1 MKKKW
6 IERVSLRARRESQAS
21 TLYRRAVRW
30 CLLVLLPILIS
41 GSLMAPRAFAQ
52 GAQISGVITDSSGA
66 RLPGANVTI
75 VNQDTGI
82 SRSVDTNNDGFFAV
96 PLLQPGKYMVTAKGT
111 GFATQIQTGITL
123 EVGGHE
129 VLNFTLQVGQMT
141 QSVEVTTEAPT
152 VELASSALS
161 AVVNSNTVR
170 ELPLNGRSWTDLA
183 ILQPGITLI
192 STQPVQ
198 NENRGFGAQLA
209 ISGARPQ
216 QNNYR
221 LDGVSLNDYSNG
233 GPGSVLGGNLGVDAI
248 QEFSVLTSNYPA
260 EYGKTSGGVV
270 NAMTRPGTNEFH
282 GSVYEFIRNSALDAP
297 NYFDTAVPPFR
308 RNQFGASAGGPII
321 KDRTFIF
328 GDYEG
333 IRQSLGVTSVTL
345 VPSDAARQGTLN
357 YPDPSLYPYCVVT
370 SLANPTQCQVTVD
383 PSSQKMLKIFPVA
396 NQGIVPGSLG
406 NLGSYGVGEQQVV
419 SENFLTFRVDHKFS
433 DQDSIFGT
441 YMFDNTPL
449 TTPDNFNDVML
460 GSLTKRQALIIEES
474 HIFNPSLINS
484 LRFGFNR
491 DFANGPQTLKALNPA
506 SADPTLGPV
515 PGYNLGTLLVGD
527 GVDKYVGGLN
537 AQSVSLFRWNSF
549 QGYDDVFLTRGVHA
563 LKFGVAVERDQLN
576 EFITNSPGGEVHF
589 GSLAEFLTD
598 RPNLF
603 LAAAPALDTPRGTR
617 QTILGLYAQDDWRFR
632 TNLTI
637 NLGLRYEMSTV
648 PTEVKGQLSN
658 LYNLTDSAPHLGNP
672 YFVNPTLRNFEP
684 RVGFAWDPF
693 HNGKTAVRGGFGVYD
708 SLPMLYEFATVNGVA
723 APFFLLGS
731 TSTANPIKQGDFPTK
746 AFSYLNFS
754 NAIPNQ
760 LAYVSIEQKP
770 KRNYVLQWNLNIQHE
785 ITPSLTA
792 TLGYVGS
799 KGIHNEFRS
808 GDANIAMP
816 TLTPA
821 GYVYNGSQL
830 NPNVGAIKYI
840 NWGGDSNYN
849 SMEFGLTKTMSHGL
863 TLQSSFTWSKSIDT
877 SSSGSV
883 EDNFVNSISSL
894 PWYNLNLNRAVSDFN
909 IARTVVVSGSW
920 QVPDLKSISGP
931 AAWIVNGWEL
941 GAIFRANDGA
951 PFTATFGSDGDPQ
964 GLNSTDPWAFPNR
977 KTDPGCQTLTNP
989 GNVTNYIKTD
999 CFAVPTAPDVTFYN
1013 TYCNP
1018 AYGSTNPAAS
1028 NYLQCF
1034 NLHGNAGR
1042 NTLVGPGMANLDFS
1056 VFKNNSIK
1064 RISETFKVQFRA
1076 ELFNVLN
1083 RANFSVPNSP
1093 NNTDIFNSQGSKND
1107 GAGALTS
1114 TSTTSR
1120 QIQFA
1125 LKFTW

>member
-1 MKKKW
+1 MKTQR
-6 IERVSLRARRESQAS
+6 IEPVKSWDKRGSETSP
-21 TLYRRAVRW
+21 LYRRAVRW
-30 CLLVLLPILIS
+30 CLLCLLPVLIL

-52 GAQISGVITDSSGA
+52 GAQISGVISDSSGA
-66 RLPGANVTI
+66 RLAGANVTI

-82 SRSVDTNNDGFFAV
+82 SRSVDTNSDGFFAV
-96 PLLQPGKYMVTAKGT
+96 PLLQPGKYMVTAKST
-111 GFATQIQTGITL
+111 GFATQIQSGITL
-123 EVGGHE
+123 EVGAHE

-183 ILQPGITLI
+183 TLQPGITLI

-282 GSVYEFIRNSALDAP
+282 GSVYEFIRNSALDAR
-297 NYFDTAVPPFR
+297 NFFDSTIPPFR

-328 GDYEG
+328 GDYEA
-333 IRQSLGVTSVTL
+333 IRQSLGVTSVTT
-345 VPSDAARQGTLN
+345 VPSPAARNGNLCTI
-357 YPDPSLYPYCVVT
+357 PDNPMTNT
-370 SLANPTQCQVTVD
+370 SCSPNNVTVD
-383 PSSQKMLKIFPVA
+383 PSIAKILNIFPL
-396 NQGIVPGSLG
+396 P
-406 NLGSYGVGEQQVV
+406 NLGILSGSGSNGDLGTYGVAEQQIV
-419 SENFLTFRVDHKFS
+419 SENFFTFRVDHKFS

-449 TTPDNFNDVML
+449 TTPDNFNDVLL
-460 GSLTKRQALIIEES
+460 GSLTKRQALILEES

-491 DFANGPQTLKALNPA
+491 DFANGPQTLQALNPA
-506 SADPTLGPV
+506 SADPSLGPV
-515 PGYNLGTLLVGD
+515 PGYNLGTVLVP

-576 EFITNSPGGEVHF
+576 ELVTNSPGGEVHF
-589 GSLAEFLTD
+589 DSLSHFLTD
-598 RPNLF
+598 QPQLL
-603 LAAAPALDTPRGTR
+603 LAALPGLLTPRGTR

-637 NLGLRYEMSTV
+637 NLGIRYEMSTV
-648 PTEVKGQLSN
+648 PTEVQGKLSN

-672 YFVNPTLRNFEP
+672 YFENPTLRNFEP

-723 APFFLLGS
+723 APFFELGS
-731 TSTANPIKQGDFPTK
+731 TTTANPIPQGFFPAK
-746 AFSYLNFS
+746 AFSYINPS
-754 NAIPNQ
+754 TS

-799 KGIHNEFRS
+799 KGVHNEFRS

-821 GYVYNGSQL
+821 GYVYPTTGTTL
-830 NPNVGAIKYI
+830 NPNAGAIKYI
-840 NWGGDSNYN
+840 NWAGDSNYN

-894 PWYNLNLNRAVSDFN
+894 PWFNLNLNRAVSDFN
-909 IARTVVVSGSW
+909 IARTLVISSSW
-920 QVPDLKSISGP
+920 QVPDLKSLSGP

-941 GAIFRANDGA
+941 GAIFKANDGA

-964 GLNSTDPWAFPNR
+964 GLQSTDPWAFPNR
-977 KTDPGCQTLTNP
+977 VTGPGCQTLTNP
-989 GNVTNYIKTD
+989 GNPNNYIKTQ
-999 CFAVPTAPDVTFYN
+999 CFAVPTAPDMTFWN
-1013 TYCNP
+1013 NYCNP
-1018 AYGSTNPAAS
+1018 TPYKDSNGNPVAVAYP
-1028 NYLQCF
+1028 LCF
-1034 NLHGNAGR
+1034 NLRGNAGR

-1064 RISETFKVQFRA
+1064 RISENFKVQFRA

-1083 RANFSVPNSP
+1083 RPNFSVPNSP
-1093 NNTDIFNSQGSKND
+1093 NNTDIFDSTGSPN
-1107 GAGALTS
+1107 GAAGILTS

>member
-1 MKKKW
+1 MKTKW
-6 IERVSLRARRESQAS
+6 IERVSLRARRESQTS
-21 TLYRRAVRW
+21 TPYRRAVRW
-30 CLLVLLPILIS
+30 GLLVLLPILIL

-82 SRSVDTNNDGFFAV
+82 SRSVDTNTDGFFAV
-96 PLLQPGKYMVTAKGT
+96 PLLQPGQYMITAKSA

-123 EVGGHE
+123 EVGAHE
-129 VLNFTLQVGQMT
+129 VLNFSLQVGQMT

-152 VELASSALS
+152 VELASSTIS

-183 ILQPGITLI
+183 TLQPGISLI

-297 NYFDTAVPPFR
+297 NFFDTSVPPFR

-333 IRQSLGVTSVTL
+333 IRQSLGVTSVVT
-345 VPSDAARQGTLN
+345 VPSPAARSGQLCST
-357 YPDPSLYPYCVVT
+357 PDPAT
-370 SLANPTQCQVTVD
+370 AGNPACTPSSVAVD
-383 PSSQKMLKIFPVA
+383 PAIPNLLRIFPLP
-396 NQGIVPGSLG
+396 NGPIFSNGDLG
-406 NLGSYGVGEQQVV
+406 TYSVGEQQIV
-419 SENFLTFRVDHKFS
+419 SENFFTFRVDHKFS

-449 TTPDNFNDVML
+449 TTPDNFNDVLL
-460 GSLTKRQALIIEES
+460 GSLTKRQALILEES

-484 LRFGFNR
+484 VRFGFNR
-491 DFANGPQTLKALNPA
+491 DFANGPETLKAINPA
-506 SADPTLGPV
+506 SADPSLGPV
-515 PGYNLGTLLVGD
+515 PGYNLGTLLVSGI
-527 GVDKYVGGLN
+527 DKYVGGLN

-576 EFITNSPGGEVHF
+576 EFVSNSPGGEVHY
-589 GSLAEFLTD
+589 GSLAEFLSNQ
-598 RPNLF
+598 PNLF
-603 LAAAPALDTPRGTR
+603 LAAFPALLTPRGTR
-617 QTILGLYAQDDWRFR
+617 QTILGLYAQDDWRLR

-637 NLGLRYEMSTV
+637 NLGIRYEMATV
-648 PTEVKGQLSN
+648 PTEVQGKLSN
-658 LYNLTDSAPHLGNP
+658 LYNLTDSTPHLGNP

-723 APFFLLGS
+723 APFFKLGS
-731 TSTANPIKQGDFPTK
+731 TTTIPKGAFPAQAFGSLDFIN
-746 AFSYLNFS
+746 S
-754 NAIPNQ
+754 

-770 KRNYVLQWNLNIQHE
+770 RRNYVLQWNLNVQHE

-792 TLGYVGS
+792 ILGYVGS
-799 KGIHNEFRS
+799 KGVHNEFRS
-808 GDANIAMP
+808 GDANIVMP
-816 TLTPA
+816 TLTPQ
-821 GYVYNGSQL
+821 GYLWPLSGTLL

-849 SMEFGLTKTMSHGL
+849 SLEFGLTKTMSHGL
-863 TLQSSFTWSKSIDT
+863 TLQSSFTWSKSIDI

-894 PWYNLNLNRAVSDFN
+894 PWFNLNLNRAVSDFN
-909 IARTVVVSGSW
+909 IARTLVISGSW
-920 QVPDLKSISGP
+920 QMPSLKSLSGP

-941 GAIFRANDGA
+941 GAIFKANDGA

-964 GLNSTDPWAFPNR
+964 GLQSTDPWAFPNR
-977 KTDPGCQTLTNP
+977 VTGPGCQTLTNP
-989 GNVTNYIKTD
+989 GNANNYIKTQ
-999 CFAVPTAPDVTFYN
+999 CFTVPTAPPSFFTGPTPLCSSDPRLP
-1013 TYCNP
+1013 NP
-1018 AYGSTNPAAS
+1018 VGDPTVF
-1028 NYLQCF
+1028 QCF
-1034 NLHGNAGR
+1034 NLRGNAGR
-1042 NTLVGPGMANLDFS
+1042 NTLTGPGMANLDFS

-1064 RISETFKVQFRA
+1064 RISENFKVQFRA

-1093 NNTDIFNSQGSKND
+1093 NNTDIFDST
-1107 GAGALTS
+1107 GAPNGAAGLLTS